1 MSLPHAPVSLHP
13 FNRRLLAEELVR
25 VRRPDDRERYAASQR
40 QARIDPNPHQIDA
53 VIFALRRLREGG
65 CILADEVG
73 LGKTIEAG
81 LVIAQSRAEGAQ
93 RILLIVPKSL
103 IGQWQAELFQLFGI
117 QTREDPASFGGSG
130 VYLVGREFAGSER
143 GAALLGAVPPF
154 ELVVIDEAHEIF
166 AGLHRRFGR
175 DGLYEE
181 DSEVAMM
188 AHRVRGVLRSA
199 PVLLLTATPMQN
211 SLAELWG
218 LVQYVEP
225 TGTLL
230 GDITTFR
237 RVFCAED
244 DRTLVPGQE
253 HELQRRLAMVL
264 QRTLRRQAQ
273 EFLDRPFT
281 QRRCRLYEY
290 AMSSGERS
298 LYDDVT
304 DYLLQP
310 ALFAFSG
317 RQRRLL
323 LIGFHRRMASS
334 IPALAASLE
343 NVAARLRR
351 LAAGQKAEDLAGT
364 MFRDLEDEEEEP
376 AEEDLARDRTDRSDQ
391 TNSSDLQIPNR
402 EGVAAELAVVEDLL
416 ARARSLPSDAKAR
429 KFKEAIG
436 VILDLGRDGRGS
448 GKAVVF
454 TESITTQEYVRTL
467 LLEMGLVDEEI
478 TLFRGVNDHERA
490 SQALARWQAEEGA
503 RLAPGSRPSR
513 DVAVRLA
520 LVHEF
525 RTRSKVLVCT
535 EAGAKGLN
543 LQFCET
549 VINYDLPWNP
559 QRIEQRIGRC
569 HRYSQQRDVTVVNFI
584 NRDNEGQRL
593 TFEILSQKL
602 DLFGKVLDASD
613 TVLHEPRTDAPEITV
628 SALSVELES
637 DLRSIYSRSR
647 TVDEIT
653 REIAALRD
661 KMAERRDAYEKE
673 YARTSQIIESRF
685 DEEVRRVFRKWRDEL
700 PGALAQ
706 LDRDLADLVDG
717 YLAASGVEYRRSDDG
732 KRVVFEIVSDPSPPA
747 PLPSPPLPPGEGRPS
762 PKKTEES
769 VFPPLLVGGRR
780 FATGDARGLSDAEA
794 LNLAH
799 PLVHAAIAEARKW
812 PGGSVALRLPSDA
825 SSDLTALAGK
835 TGVLGVVLADYGGFE
850 PVQRVIVA
858 AVVDGAPIDP
868 ALAARISRLAATD
881 GPPFEGLDEALGD
894 ALDEAVFV
902 DQREVEKSEQKHFE
916 QALGQLERFVED
928 KVLVCRRER
937 AGIAEKLRAA
947 RARRD
952 EVVGASARERIE
964 AEMARLASRD
974 EELERRIN
982 ALDSREDEVYRKWRD
997 HYHEKRYQAPKVTR
1011 LFRAA
1016 FRIDPPEPK
1025 TS

>member
-1 MSLPHAPVSLHP
+1 MAPQDGSVSLHP
-13 FNRRLLAEELVR
+13 FNRRLLAEDLVR

-81 LVIAQSRAEGAQ
+81 LVIAQCRAEGAQ

-103 IGQWQAELFQLFGI
+103 IGQWQNELFHLFGI
-117 QTREDPASFGGSG
+117 QTREDQTSFLGPG

-143 GAALLGAVPPF
+143 GAAPLGAVPPF
-154 ELVVIDEAHEIF
+154 DLVVIDEAHEIF
-166 AGLHRRFGR
+166 AGLHKRYGR
-175 DGLYEE
+175 DGVYDEASDE
-181 DSEVAMM
+181 AMM
-188 AHRVRGVLRSA
+188 AHRVRGFLRSA
-199 PVLLLTATPMQN
+199 PVLLLTATPIQN

-237 RVFCAED
+237 KVFCAED

-281 QRRCRLYEY
+281 QRRCRLYDY
-290 AMSSGERS
+290 AMSSDERS

-304 DYLLQP
+304 EYLLRP
-310 ALFAFSG
+310 SLFAFSG

-351 LAAGQKAEDLAGT
+351 LHAGQRADDLASE
-364 MFRDLEDEEEEP
+364 MLRDLEDDDEVEELTDEAP
-376 AEEDLARDRTDRSDQ
+376 VPEDRAALAT
-391 TNSSDLQIPNR
+391 
-402 EGVAAELAVVEDLL
+402 ELALVEDFVT
-416 ARARSLPSDAKAR
+416 RARSLPSDAKAR
-429 KFKEAIG
+429 SFQEAIR
-436 VILDLGRDGRGS
+436 VILDRGRDGRGS

-454 TESITTQEYVRTL
+454 TESITTQEYLRTL
-467 LLEMGLVDEEI
+467 LLDLGIEDEEI
-478 TLFRGVNDHERA
+478 TLFRGVNDHGRA
-490 SQALARWQAEEGA
+490 RQALARWQEEEGA
-503 RLAPGSRPSR
+503 RLAPGSKPSR

-569 HRYSQQRDVTVVNFI
+569 HRYSQRWDVTVVNFI
-584 NRDNEGQRL
+584 NRDNEAHRL

-613 TVLHEPRTDAPEITV
+613 MVLHEPRTDAPEIAV

-637 DLRSIYSRSR
+637 DLRSIYGRSR
-647 TVDEIT
+647 TVEEIT
-653 REIAALRD
+653 REISALRD
-661 KMAERRDAYEKE
+661 KIEERRDAYEKE
-673 YARTSQIIESRF
+673 YRRTSQIIESRF
-685 DEEVRRVFRKWRDEL
+685 DEEVRKVFRNLREEL
-700 PGALAQ
+700 PDALTQ
-706 LDRDLADLVDG
+706 LDQDLADLVNG
-717 YLAASGVEYRRSDDG
+717 YLASCGVEYRRSEEG
-732 KRVVFEIVSDPSPPA
+732 VRVFFEIASADG
-747 PLPSPPLPPGEGRPS
+747 LPF
-762 PKKTEES
+762 ES
-769 VFPPLLVGGRR
+769 EGGRR
-780 FATGDARGLSDAEA
+780 FATGDARGLSDAEP

-799 PLVHAAIAEARKW
+799 PLVQAAIADARTW

-825 SSDLTALAGK
+825 PSDLAALAGK

-868 ALAARISRLAATD
+868 SLAALLSRLPAVDDPLLEAVVD
-881 GPPFEGLDEALGD
+881 PPWLDD

-902 DQREVEKSEQKHFE
+902 DQREVEGSEQKHFE
-916 QALGQLERFVED
+916 QALGQLERFVDD

-937 AGIAEKLRAA
+937 AGFAEKLRSA

-952 EVVGASARERIE
+952 EVVGSSARERIE
-964 AEMARLASRD
+964 AEIERLATRD
-974 EELERRIN
+974 EALEQRIN
-982 ALDSREDEVYRKWRD
+982 ALDSREDEVYRRWRD
-997 HYHEKRYQAPKVTR
+997 HYHELRYQAPKVTR
-1011 LFRAA
+1011 LFRAV
-1016 FRIDPPEPK
+1016 FRIDSPDPR
-1025 TS
+1025 TSC

>member
-1 MSLPHAPVSLHP
+1 MSSLHP
-13 FNRRLLAEELVR
+13 FNRRLLAEDLVR

-93 RILLIVPKSL
+93 RVLLIVPKSL
-103 IGQWQAELFQLFGI
+103 IGQWQGELFNLFGI
-117 QTREDPASFGGSG
+117 QTREDLASFVAPG

-143 GAALLGAVPPF
+143 GAAALGAGAPF
-154 ELVVIDEAHEIF
+154 DLVVIDEAHEIF
-166 AGLHRRFGR
+166 AGLHKRYGR
-175 DGLYEE
+175 DGIYDEASDE
-181 DSEVAMM
+181 AMM
-188 AHRVRGVLRSA
+188 AHRVRGFLRSA
-199 PVLLLTATPMQN
+199 PVLLLTATPIQN

-230 GDITTFR
+230 GDIATFR

-253 HELQRRLAMVL
+253 HELQRRLSMVL

-281 QRRCRLYEY
+281 KRRCRLYEY
-290 AMSSGERS
+290 AMSADERA

-304 DYLLQP
+304 EYLLEP
-310 ALFAFSG
+310 SLFAFSG

-323 LIGFHRRMASS
+323 LIGFHRLMASS
-334 IPALAASLE
+334 IPALASGLG

-351 LAAGQKAEDLAGT
+351 LAAGQSADEAAAALL
-364 MFRDLEDEEEEP
+364 RDLEIDEEVEEELG
-376 AEEDLARDRTDRSDQ
+376 EEES
-391 TNSSDLQIPNR
+391 IPKER
-402 EGVAAELAVVEDLL
+402 GSVTAELARVEALL
-416 ARARSLPSDAKAR
+416 TRARALPSDAKAR
-429 KFKEAIG
+429 SFQEAIR
-436 VILDLGRDGRGS
+436 VILDRGRDGSGS

-454 TESITTQEYVRTL
+454 TESITTQEYLRTL
-467 LLEMGLVDEEI
+467 LLNLGLEDEEI
-478 TLFRGVNDHERA
+478 TLFRGVNDHARA
-490 SQALARWQAEEGA
+490 RQAHARWLEEEGA

-584 NRDNEGQRL
+584 NRDNEAQSL

-613 TVLHEPRTDAPEITV
+613 TVLHEPRTDAPEIAV
-628 SALSVELES
+628 SALAVELES

-653 REIAALRD
+653 RELSALRD

-673 YARTSQIIESRF
+673 YERTSQIIESRF
-685 DEEVRRVFRKWRDEL
+685 DEDVRKVFRRLRDEI
-700 PGALAQ
+700 PAALAQ
-706 LDRDLADLVDG
+706 LDRDLADLVEG
-717 YLAASGVEYRRSDDG
+717 YLAARGTVHERSEEAG
-732 KRVVFEIVSDPSPPA
+732 RVIFTIA
-747 PLPSPPLPPGEGRPS
+747 GEE
-762 PKKTEES
+762 K
-769 VFPPLLVGGRR
+769 R

-794 LNLAH
+794 LNLTH
-799 PLVHAAIAEARKW
+799 PLVQEAIADARSW
-812 PGGSVALRLPSDA
+812 PGGPVALRLPLDA
-825 SSDLTALAGK
+825 PAEFAALAGK
-835 TGVLGVVLADYGGFE
+835 TGVLGVVLADYAGFE
-850 PVQRVIVA
+850 PVQRVIAA
-858 AVVDGAPIDP
+858 AVVDGQPIEP
-868 ALAARISRLAATD
+868 ALAAALAELPAAD
-881 GPPFEGLDEALGD
+881 SSPFEIAIAPALLAD

-902 DQREVEKSEQKHFE
+902 DQREVEKGEQRHFE
-916 QALGQLERFVED
+916 QALGQLERFVDD

-937 AGIAEKLRAA
+937 AGLSEKLRAA
-947 RARRD
+947 HVRRD
-952 EVVGASARERIE
+952 EVVGASARARIE
-964 AEMARLASRD
+964 EEMARLATRD
-974 EELERRIN
+974 ETLEQRIN

-997 HYHEKRYQAPKVTR
+997 HYHELRYQAPNIIR
-1011 LFRAA
+1011 LFQVA
-1016 FRIDPPEPK
+1016 FRIELPIDPRDPK
-1025 TS
+1025 TSC

>member
-1 MSLPHAPVSLHP
+1 MSTFLHP
-13 FNRRLLAEELVR
+13 LNLRMLAEDLVR

-103 IGQWQAELFQLFGI
+103 IGQWQNELLNLFGI
-117 QTREDPASFGGSG
+117 QAREDHSNFVAPG

-143 GAALLGAVPPF
+143 GAEPLAACAPF
-154 ELVVIDEAHEIF
+154 DLVVIDEAHEIF
-166 AGLHRRFGR
+166 AGLHKRYGR
-175 DGLYEE
+175 DGIYDETSDDAL
-181 DSEVAMM
+181 M
-188 AHRVRGVLRSA
+188 AHRVRSFLRTS

-237 RVFCAED
+237 EVFCADD

-253 HELQRRLAMVL
+253 HELQHRLGLVL
-264 QRTLRRQAQ
+264 KRTLRRQAQ

-290 AMSSGERS
+290 EMSSDERS

-304 DYLLQP
+304 EYLLQP
-310 ALFAFSG
+310 SLYAFAGS
-317 RQRRLL
+317 QRRLL

-351 LAAGQKAEDLAGT
+351 VKAGQPATLSTDDLQ
-364 MFRDLEDEEEEP
+364 DLEDDEVLEG
-376 AEEDLARDRTDRSDQ
+376 ANEEDAVLDDMPA
-391 TNSSDLQIPNR
+391 
-402 EGVAAELAVVEDLL
+402 VAKELSLVEDFV
-416 ARARSLPSDAKAR
+416 ARARSLPDDAKAR
-429 KFKEAIG
+429 SFQEAIRL
-436 VILDLGRDGRGS
+436 VLERGRGGRGS

-454 TESITTQEYVRTL
+454 TESITTQEYLRRL
-467 LLEMGLVDEEI
+467 LLDLGLSDEDV
-478 TLFRGVNDHERA
+478 TLFRGTNDHDRA
-490 SQALARWQAEEGA
+490 KQAHMRWAQEEG
-503 RLAPGSRPSR
+503 RNLPPGTRPTR
-513 DVAVRLA
+513 EVAVRLA

-549 VINYDLPWNP
+549 IINYDLPWNP

-584 NRDNEGQRL
+584 ARDNEAHHL

-613 TVLHEPRTDAPEITV
+613 HVLHEPRTDAPETAV
-628 SALSVELES
+628 SAVSIEFEN
-637 DLRSIYSRSR
+637 DLRRIYSRSR
-647 TVDEIT
+647 TLDEVT

-661 KMAERRDAYEKE
+661 KIGAKREAFEKE
-673 YARTSQIIESRF
+673 YERTSQIIESRF
-685 DEEVRRVFRKWRDEL
+685 DEDVRKVFKRLREEL
-700 PGALAQ
+700 PASLLQ
-706 LDRDLADLVDG
+706 LDRDISDLVEGHLQSRGIRYTRTEADGRVLFDVATEADLP
-717 YLAASGVEYRRSDDG
+717 A
-732 KRVVFEIVSDPSPPA
+732 EIGDV
-747 PLPSPPLPPGEGRPS
+747 
-762 PKKTEES
+762 
-769 VFPPLLVGGRR
+769 RR
-780 FATGDARGLSDAEA
+780 FATGDARGLTDAQS
-794 LNLAH
+794 LNLLH
-799 PLVHAAIAEARKW
+799 PIVRAAIEDARACANAA
-812 PGGSVALRLPSDA
+812 PELA
-825 SSDLTALAGK
+825 ALAGQ
-835 TGVLGVVLADYGGFE
+835 TGVLAVALVDYAGFE
-850 PVQRVIVA
+850 PVQRVVSA
-858 AVVDGAPIDP
+858 AVVGETALEPSLAEQIARLP
-868 ALAARISRLAATD
+868 AMDRPDVGVTVDQTAMD
-881 GPPFEGLDEALGD
+881 D
-894 ALDEAVFV
+894 ALDEAVFL
-902 DQREVEKSEQKHFE
+902 DQRDVEKREQKHFE
-916 QALGQLERFVED
+916 QAIGQLERFVDD

-937 AGIAEKLRAA
+937 TSISEKLRAA
-947 RARRD
+947 RERRD
-952 EVVGASARERIE
+952 QVVGSSARDRVE
-964 AEMARLASRD
+964 AEILRLAEKD
-974 EELERRIN
+974 EALERRIN
-982 ALDSREDEVYRKWRD
+982 ALNSREDEVYQKWRNE
-997 HYHEKRYQAPKVTR
+997 YHDLRYRAPKVTR
-1011 LFRAA
+1011 LFEVA
-1016 FRIDPPEPK
+1016 FRVTARKPL
-1025 TS
+1025 TSC

>member
-1 MSLPHAPVSLHP
+1 M
-13 FNRRLLAEELVR
+13 LAEDLVR

-93 RILLIVPKSL
+93 RILLVVPKSL
-103 IGQWQAELFQLFGI
+103 IGQWQNELLNLFGI
-117 QTREDPASFGGSG
+117 EAKEDRSNFVAPG

-143 GAALLGAVPPF
+143 GAEPLAACAPF
-154 ELVVIDEAHEIF
+154 DLVVIDEAHEIF
-166 AGLHRRFGR
+166 AGLHKRYGR
-175 DGLYEE
+175 DGLYDETS
-181 DSEVAMM
+181 DDALM
-188 AHRVRGVLRSA
+188 AHRVRSFLRAS

-237 RVFCAED
+237 EVFCADD

-253 HELQRRLAMVL
+253 HELQRRLGSVL

-290 AMSSGERS
+290 EMSSDERS

-304 DYLLQP
+304 EYLLQP
-310 ALFAFSG
+310 SLYAFAGS
-317 RQRRLL
+317 QRRLL

-351 LAAGQKAEDLAGT
+351 LKAGQRATLSSDDL
-364 MFRDLEDEEEEP
+364 RDLEDDEDVE
-376 AEEDLARDRTDRSDQ
+376 AEEQAAPADTGA
-391 TNSSDLQIPNR
+391 
-402 EGVAAELAVVEDLL
+402 VAEELSLVEDFVV
-416 ARARSLPSDAKAR
+416 RARSLPHDAKAR
-429 KFKEAIG
+429 TFQDAIR
-436 VILDLGRDGRGS
+436 VVLERGRDGRGS

-454 TESITTQEYVRTL
+454 TESITTQEYLRRL
-467 LLEMGLVDEEI
+467 LLDMGLGDEDV
-478 TLFRGVNDHERA
+478 TLFRGTNDHERA
-490 SQALARWQAEEGA
+490 KQAHARWLQEEG
-503 RLAPGSRPSR
+503 RNLPPGTRPTR
-513 DVAVRLA
+513 EVAVRLA

-549 VINYDLPWNP
+549 IINYDLPWNP

-584 NRDNEGQRL
+584 ARDNEAHHL

-613 TVLHEPRTDAPEITV
+613 HVLHEPRTDAPETAV
-628 SALSVELES
+628 SAVSIEVEN
-637 DLRSIYSRSR
+637 DLRRIYSRSR
-647 TVDEIT
+647 TLDEVT

-661 KMAERRDAYEKE
+661 KIGAKREAFEKE
-673 YARTSQIIESRF
+673 YERTSQIIESRF
-685 DEEVRRVFRKWRDEL
+685 DEDVRKVFKRLREEL
-700 PGALAQ
+700 PAGLVQ
-706 LDRDLADLVDG
+706 LDRDIVDLVEGHFRSRSIPYTRTQANGRIVFDVGDDADLP
-717 YLAASGVEYRRSDDG
+717 S
-732 KRVVFEIVSDPSPPA
+732 EIGDV
-747 PLPSPPLPPGEGRPS
+747 
-762 PKKTEES
+762 
-769 VFPPLLVGGRR
+769 RR
-780 FATGDARGLSDAEA
+780 FATGDARGLTDAQP
-794 LNLAH
+794 LNLLH
-799 PLVHAAIAEARKW
+799 PLVRAAIADARRW
-812 PGGSVALRLPSDA
+812 TGGLVELIADA
-825 SSDLTALAGK
+825 TPELAGLHGQ
-835 TGVLGVVLADYGGFE
+835 TGVLAIALIDYSGFE
-850 PVQRVIVA
+850 PVQRIVA
-858 AVVDGAPIDP
+858 AAVVGEAPVDP
-868 ALAARISRLAATD
+868 SLASRIARLPAAD
-881 GPPFEGLDEALGD
+881 GPGIDVNVDEGFLDD
-894 ALDEAVFV
+894 ALDEAVFL
-902 DQREVEKSEQKHFE
+902 DQREVEKKEQKHFE
-916 QALGQLERFVED
+916 QAIGQLERFVED

-937 AGIAEKLRAA
+937 ASISEKLRSA
-947 RARRD
+947 RDRRD
-952 EVVGASARERIE
+952 EVVGSNARDRVE
-964 AEMARLASRD
+964 AEILRLAEKD
-974 EELERRIN
+974 EVLERRIN
-982 ALDSREDEVYRKWRD
+982 ALAAREDEVYRKWRNE
-997 HYHEKRYQAPKVTR
+997 YHDLRYRAPKVTR
-1011 LFRAA
+1011 LFQVA
-1016 FRIDPPEPK
+1016 FRITAPRSM
-1025 TS
+1025 TSC

>member
-1 MSLPHAPVSLHP
+1 MNNKILRHA
-13 FNRRLLAEELVR
+13 FNQRILAEDLVR
-25 VRRPDDRERYAASQR
+25 VRRPDDRERYAATQR

-103 IGQWQAELFQLFGI
+103 IGQWQGELLNLFGI
-117 QTREDPASFGGSG
+117 QARENEASFFAPG

-143 GAALLGAVPPF
+143 GATPLGAVPPF
-154 ELVVIDEAHEIF
+154 DLAVIDEAHEIF
-166 AGLHRRFGR
+166 AGLHKRYGR
-175 DGLYEE
+175 DGIYDETSDEAL
-181 DSEVAMM
+181 M
-188 AHRVRGVLRSA
+188 AHRVRGFLRST

-230 GDITTFR
+230 GDIATFR
-237 RVFCAED
+237 KVFCSED

-253 HELQRRLAMVL
+253 HELKRRLGMVQ

-290 AMSSGERS
+290 AMSDAERS

-304 DYLLQP
+304 EYLLEP
-310 ALFAFSG
+310 SLYAFAG

-334 IPALAASLE
+334 IKALAASLE
-343 NVAARLRR
+343 NVAARLHH
-351 LAAGQKAEDLAGT
+351 LQAGLRSDDTTVIDVLQ
-364 MFRDLEDEEEEP
+364 DLEDEDEIDQPFEESP
-376 AEEDLARDRTDRSDQ
+376 VPIDSATL
-391 TNSSDLQIPNR
+391 
-402 EGVAAELAVVEDLL
+402 AAELVRIEGFV
-416 ARARSLPSDAKAR
+416 ARAQSLPNDAKAR
-429 KFKEAIG
+429 SFQEAIK
-436 VILDLGRDGRGS
+436 VILDLGREGRGS

-454 TESITTQEYVRTL
+454 TESITTQEYLRGL
-467 LLEMGLVDEEI
+467 LLAIGLGDEEI
-478 TLFRGVNDHERA
+478 TLFRGVNDHARA
-490 SQALARWQAEEGA
+490 RQALARWQQEEGS
-503 RLAPGSRPSR
+503 RFPPGARPSR
-513 DVAVRLA
+513 EVGMRLA

-584 NRDNEGQRL
+584 ARDNEAHRL

-602 DLFGKVLDASD
+602 DLFGRVLDASD
-613 TVLHEPRTDAPEITV
+613 HILHEPRTDAPELLV
-628 SALSVELES
+628 SALSVEFES

-647 TVDEIT
+647 TLDEVT

-661 KMAERRDAYEKE
+661 KISERRDAFEKE
-673 YARTSQIIESRF
+673 YERTSQIIESRF
-685 DEEVRRVFRKWRDEL
+685 DENVRKVFKRLREDL
-700 PGALAQ
+700 PKSLAE

-717 YLAASGVEYRRSDDG
+717 YLTARGVKYRRFDEAG
-732 KRVVFEIVSDPSPPA
+732 RVVFDVEPGA
-747 PLPSPPLPPGEGRPS
+747 ELPIE
-762 PKKTEES
+762 
-769 VFPPLLVGGRR
+769 VGNGRR
-780 FATGDARGLSDAEA
+780 FATGDARALTDAEP
-794 LNLAH
+794 LNLVH
-799 PLVHAAIAEARKW
+799 PLVRAAIAHARTW
-812 PGGSVALRLPSDA
+812 SGGVSVTLHLPLG
-825 SSDLTALAGK
+825 SSAELAALAGK
-835 TGVLGVVLADYGGFE
+835 VGLICVVLVDYFGFE
-850 PVQRVIVA
+850 PVQRLVAA
-858 AVVDGAPIDP
+858 AVVGGTPIDP
-868 ALAARISRLAATD
+868 SLAAKLVRLQATD
-881 GPPFEGLDEALGD
+881 GPESKVPVDAQWLDD
-894 ALDEAVFV
+894 AVDEAVFV
-902 DQREVEKSEQKHFE
+902 DQRRVEEGEHKHFE
-916 QALGQLERFVED
+916 EAIGQLERFVED
-928 KVLVCRRER
+928 KILVCRRER
-937 AGIAEKLRAA
+937 ASIAEKLRTA

-952 EVVGASARERIE
+952 EIVGSSARDRVE
-964 AEMARLASRD
+964 AEIVRLATR
-974 EELERRIN
+974 EESLERRIGS
-982 ALDSREDEVYRKWRD
+982 LESREDEVYRKWRD
-997 HYHEKRYQAPKVTR
+997 EYHELRYRAPTVTR
-1011 LFRAA
+1011 LFQTAFQIAA
-1016 FRIDPPEPK
+1016 PNQE
-1025 TS
+1025 TSC